1 MSHRHDATAPR
12 ILFASLIATI
22 CLAGAIAGQ
31 APSNTIALVGARV
44 IDGTG
49 AAPIANATVLIS
61 NGRIERIGPSASLK
75 VPAGA
80 TRIDVAGKTII
91 PGLVNAHGHL
101 GHGDPK
107 LPVYDQIIQ
116 QLQLYPKF
124 GVTTVY
130 ALGDDGVQSVR
141 VSEENNKGPLTRA
154 RLFVSGARAT
164 GNTPEEAR
172 KVIADRHALR
182 VNIIKTG
189 VGEGSNAPG
198 QDMRSEAYTALI
210 DEAHKRKL
218 RVAAHLVNLADAK
231 GLVNAGLDIIAH
243 SIRDQDV
250 DAAFIAE
257 LKRRNVG
264 YIPTLTRDLSVF
276 QYESTPDYI
285 NDPFFLRG
293 MPNYAAQIARVKDPA
308 LHAKIKANPG
318 TQVSKRQL
326 EQGMRN
332 LKLLSDAGVMIAM
345 GTDSGTGT
353 GRWQGYFEQVE
364 MELMVKAGMTPM
376 QALVAS
382 TGNAA
387 KVMHIDNEVGTLQPG
402 KRADFVVLTADP
414 LADIKN
420 TRTIESVWI
429 DGAVLHR

>member
-1 MSHRHDATAPR
+1 MRG
-12 ILFASLIATI
+12 ILGFVLSVV
-22 CLAGAIAGQ
+22 GAAVAVSGQ
-31 APSNTIALVGARV
+31 QPSEVIALVGARV

-49 AAPIANATVLIS
+49 AAPIANATILVS

-80 TRIDVAGKTII
+80 TRVDVAGKTII

-101 GHGDPK
+101 GHGDRA
-107 LPVYDQIIQ
+107 LPVYDQIVQ
-116 QLQLYPKF
+116 QLKLYPRF

-130 ALGDDGVQSVR
+130 ALGDDGVESVR
-141 VSEENNKGPLTRA
+141 VSEQNHKAPLDRA
-154 RLFVSGARAT
+154 RLYVSGERAT
-164 GNTPEEAR
+164 ARTVEGAR
-172 KVIADRHALR
+172 KIIAERHAQR
-182 VNIIKTG
+182 VQFIKTG
-189 VGEGSNAPG
+189 MSGGAN
-198 QDMRSEAYTALI
+198 DMTPEVYTALI

-231 GLVNAGLDIIAH
+231 GLVSAGLDVIAH

-250 DAAFIAE
+250 DAAFVAE

-264 YIPTLTRDLSVF
+264 YIATLTRDLSVF

-293 MPNYAAQIARVKDPA
+293 LPLYATQIERVKDPA
-308 LHAKIKANPG
+308 LHAKTKGNPG
-318 TQVSKRQL
+318 TPRAKQQF
-326 EQGMRN
+326 EQALRN
-332 LKLLSDAGVMIAM
+332 LKLLSAGGVMIAM

-376 QALVAS
+376 QTLVAS

-387 KVMHIDNEVGTLQPG
+387 KVMGIDKEVGTLQPG
-402 KRADFVVLTADP
+402 KRADLVVLTADP

-429 DGAVLHR
+429 DGRQMK

>member
-1 MSHRHDATAPR
+1 MRVLISSAAVLMLAAHVSGQSATVAF
-12 ILFASLIATI
+12 I
-22 CLAGAIAGQ
+22 
-31 APSNTIALVGARV
+31 GARV

-49 AAPIANATVLIS
+49 AAPVANATVLVS
-61 NGRIERIGPSASLK
+61 NGRIERVGPGASLK
-75 VPAGA
+75 IPAGA

-101 GHGDPK
+101 GYGDSK

-141 VSEENNKGPLTRA
+141 VSEENNNGPLARA

-164 GNTPEEAR
+164 APTAEEAR
-172 KVIADRHALR
+172 KTIADRHALR

-189 VGEGSNAPG
+189 IGEGSNAPG
-198 QDMRSEAYTALI
+198 QDMRPEVYAALI

-293 MPNYAAQIARVKDPA
+293 MPFYAAQIARVKDPA
-308 LHAKIKANPG
+308 LHAKVKANPG
-318 TQVSKRQL
+318 TQVSKRQFDQAL
-326 EQGMRN
+326 RN
-332 LKLLSDAGVMIAM
+332 LKLLSDGGVMIAM

-364 MELMVKAGMTPM
+364 MELMVKAGLTPM

-387 KVMHIDNEVGTLQPG
+387 KVMAIDKEVGTLEPG

-429 DGAVLHR
+429 DGKKLD

>member
-1 MSHRHDATAPR
+1 MR
-12 ILFASLIATI
+12 ILYVVVAAVLVAAN
-22 CLAGAIAGQ
+22 LNGQ
-31 APSNTIALVGARV
+31 AQPTTIAFVGARV

-49 AAPIANATVLIS
+49 APPIANATLLVS
-61 NGRIERIGPSASLK
+61 NGRIERIGPAASLK
-75 VPAGA
+75 IPAGA
-80 TRIDVAGKTII
+80 TRVDVEGKTII
-91 PGLVNAHGHL
+91 PGLINAHGHL
-101 GHGDPK
+101 GHGDST
-107 LPVYDQIIQ
+107 LPVYEQIIQ

-124 GVTTVY
+124 GITTVY

-141 VSEENNKGPLTRA
+141 VSDENNNGPLTRA
-154 RLFVSGARAT
+154 RVFVSGARAT
-164 GNTPEEAR
+164 AGTPDEAR
-172 KVIADRHALR
+172 KTIADRHARR

-189 VGEGSNAPG
+189 IGDGNSGN
-198 QDMRSEAYTALI
+198 DMTPDVYSALI

-218 RVAAHLVNLADAK
+218 RVAAHLVNLTDAK

-276 QYESTPDYI
+276 QYESTPEYI

-293 MPNYAAQIARVKDPA
+293 MPLYGAHIARVKDPA

-318 TQVSKRQL
+318 TARAKQQFQQAL
-326 EQGMRN
+326 RN
-332 LKLLSDAGVMIAM
+332 LKLLSDGGVMIAM

-353 GRWQGYFEQVE
+353 GRWQGFFEHVE

-376 QALVAS
+376 QTLVAS
-382 TGNAA
+382 TGHAA
-387 KVMHIDNEVGTLQPG
+387 KVMHLDKEVGMLQAG
-402 KRADFVVLTADP
+402 KRADLVVLNADP

-420 TRTIESVWI
+420 TRSIESVWI
-429 DGAVLHR
+429 DGKRLN

>member
-1 MSHRHDATAPR
+1 MLLM
-12 ILFASLIATI
+12 LF
-22 CLAGAIAGQ
+22 CRGGYVGGRWCHGQ
-31 APSNTIALVGARV
+31 APATVALVGARV

-49 AAPIANATVLIS
+49 AAPIANATILIS
-61 NGRIERIGPSASLK
+61 NGRIDRVGPAASLK
-75 VPAGA
+75 IPAGA
-80 TRIDVAGKTII
+80 TRVDVAGKTII

-101 GHGDPK
+101 GHGDST

-141 VSEENNKGPLTRA
+141 VSEENNNGPLTRA

-164 GNTPEEAR
+164 AGTAEEAR
-172 KVIADRHALR
+172 KTIADRHALR

-189 VGEGSNAPG
+189 IGEGNSGA
-198 QDMRSEAYTALI
+198 DMRPEVYTALI

-231 GLVNAGLDIIAH
+231 GLVNAGLDVIAH

-276 QYESTPDYI
+276 QYESTPDYM

-293 MPNYAAQIARVKDPA
+293 MPLYAPQIERVKDPA
-308 LHAKIKANPG
+308 LHAKTKANPG
-318 TQVSKRQL
+318 TAASEAAIRAGAAEPEVAVRRRRDDRDGHRQRHRHGPL
-326 EQGMRN
+326 AGLLRAGRDGADGEGRHDADADARRLHRQRRESDGHRQG
-332 LKLLSDAGVMIAM
+332 
-345 GTDSGTGT
+345 SGHAAA
-353 GRWQGYFEQVE
+353 R
-364 MELMVKAGMTPM
+364 
-376 QALVAS
+376 QARRLR
-382 TGNAA
+382 
-387 KVMHIDNEVGTLQPG
+387 
-402 KRADFVVLTADP
+402 RADRRSARRHQEHTD
-414 LADIKN
+414 D
-420 TRTIESVWI
+420 
-429 DGAVLHR
+429 

>member
-1 MSHRHDATAPR
+1 MNRV
-12 ILFASLIATI
+12 LFCALSLAAVVV
-22 CLAGAIAGQ
+22 LSGQ
-31 APSNTIALVGARV
+31 QPSGMVALVGARV

-49 AAPIANATVLIS
+49 APPIADATILVT
-61 NGRIERIGPSASLK
+61 NGRIDRVGPSASTT
-75 VPAGA
+75 VPANA
-80 TRIDVAGKTII
+80 ARVDLAGRTVI

-101 GHGDPK
+101 GQGDRA
-107 LPVYDQIIQ
+107 LPLYEQIIQ
-116 QLQLYPKF
+116 QLKLYPRF

-130 ALGDDGVQSVR
+130 ALGDDGVESVR
-141 VSEENNKGPLTRA
+141 VSEQNGKGPLDRA
-154 RLFVSGARAT
+154 RLYVSGERAT
-164 GNTPEEAR
+164 ATTAEEAR
-172 KVIADRHALR
+172 KVIADRHARR

-189 VGEGSNAPG
+189 IGEGNNG
-198 QDMRSEAYTALI
+198 DDMRPDVYAALI

-218 RVAAHLVNLADAK
+218 RVAAHLVNLSDAK
-231 GLVNAGLDIIAH
+231 GLVSAGLDVIAH
-243 SIRDQDV
+243 SVRDQDV

-257 LKRRNVG
+257 LKRRNIG

-293 MPNYAAQIARVKDPA
+293 LPGYASQIDRVKDPA
-308 LHAKIKANPG
+308 LHAKVKANPG
-318 TQVSKRQL
+318 TARAKQQFAQAL
-326 EQGMRN
+326 RN
-332 LKLLSDAGVMIAM
+332 LKVLSDAGVMIAM
-345 GTDSGTGT
+345 GTDSGTGL

-376 QALVAS
+376 QTLVAS

-387 KVMHIDNEVGTLQPG
+387 KVMGLDKEVGTLQPG

-414 LADIKN
+414 LADITN

-429 DGAVLHR
+429 DGRRLDW

>member
-1 MSHRHDATAPR
+1 MRVLSVLSAV
-12 ILFASLIATI
+12 LL
-22 CLAGAIAGQ
+22 LAIGVNSQ
-31 APSNTIALVGARV
+31 TPTTIALTGARV

-49 AAPIANATVLIS
+49 AAPMANATILVTS
-61 NGRIERIGPSASLK
+61 GRIERIGPSASLK
-75 VPAGA
+75 IPAGA

-91 PGLVNAHGHL
+91 PGLISAHGHL
-101 GHGDPK
+101 GHGDST

-116 QLQLYPKF
+116 QLQLYAKF

-141 VSEENNKGPLTRA
+141 VSEENNNGPLSRA
-154 RLFVSGARAT
+154 RLFVSGSRAT
-164 GNTPEEAR
+164 ARTAEEAR
-172 KVIADRHALR
+172 TTIADRHALR

-189 VGEGSNAPG
+189 IGEGNSGENMQP
-198 QDMRSEAYTALI
+198 EVYTALI
-210 DEAHKRKL
+210 DEAHRRKL
-218 RVAAHLVNLADAK
+218 RVAAHLVNLEHAK

-243 SIRDQDV
+243 SIRDRDV
-250 DAAFIAE
+250 DPAFIAE

-285 NDPFFLRG
+285 TDPFFLRG
-293 MPNYAAQIARVKDPA
+293 MPLYAAHIARVQDPA

-318 TQVSKRQL
+318 TQVSKRQF
-326 EQGMRN
+326 EQALRN
-332 LKLLSDAGVMIAM
+332 LKLLSDEGVMIAM

-376 QALVAS
+376 QTLVAS

-387 KVMHIDNEVGTLQPG
+387 KVMGIDQEVGTLQPG

-414 LADIKN
+414 LADITN

-429 DGAVLHR
+429 DGRVTAGISPKP

>member
-1 MSHRHDATAPR
+1 MSHRKHAKTLSIFLLP
-12 ILFASLIATI
+12 IAA
-22 CLAGAIAGQ
+22 LVVAVSGQ
-31 APSNTIALVGARV
+31 TPTNVALVGARV
-44 IDGTG
+44 IDGTRS
-49 AAPIANATVLIS
+49 APMANATVLIAD
-61 NGRIERIGPSASLK
+61 GRIVRIGPAAALK
-75 VPAGA
+75 VPEGA
-80 TRIDVAGKTII
+80 TRIDLAGKTII
-91 PGLVNAHGHL
+91 PGLINAHGHL
-101 GHGDPK
+101 GHGDSS

-116 QLQLYPKF
+116 QLQLYTRF

-141 VSEENNKGPLTRA
+141 VSEENNKAPLTRA
-154 RLFVSGARAT
+154 RLFASGGRAT
-164 GNTPEEAR
+164 GRTIEEAR
-172 KVIADRHALR
+172 TAVADRHARR

-189 VGEGSNAPG
+189 IGAGNSG
-198 QDMRSEAYTALI
+198 GDMQPEVYTALI

-218 RVAAHLVNLADAK
+218 RVAAHLVNLSHAK
-231 GLVNAGLDIIAH
+231 GLVNAGLDVIAH

-250 DAAFIAE
+250 DAAIIAD

-264 YIPTLTRDLSVF
+264 YIPTLTRDVSVF
-276 QYESTPDYI
+276 QYESTPEYI

-293 MPNYAAQIARVKDPA
+293 MPLYAPQIARVKDPA
-308 LHAKIKANPG
+308 LHEKIKANPG
-318 TQVSKRQL
+318 TAESKQQL
-326 EQGMRN
+326 AQALRN

-353 GRWQGYFEQVE
+353 GRWQGYFEHVE

-376 QALVAS
+376 QTLIAS
-382 TGNAA
+382 TSDAA
-387 KVMHIDNEVGTLQPG
+387 RVMGIEKELGTLQPG

-429 DGAVLHR
+429 DGRRVN